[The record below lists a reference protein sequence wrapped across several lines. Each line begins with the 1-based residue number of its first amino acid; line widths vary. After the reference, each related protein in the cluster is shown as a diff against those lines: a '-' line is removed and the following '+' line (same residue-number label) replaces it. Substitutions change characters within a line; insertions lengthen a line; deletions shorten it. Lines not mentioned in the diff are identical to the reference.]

1 MMQDTEIHPI
11 DMPHDEQAAPV
22 DTSAPADDT
31 SVGAVIAQ
39 TSVRSKAALRT
50 SKRLKLFGIIFA
62 LVGCVAVGI
71 GVIYQLKQTD
81 GDATTS
87 SKKKSSSVDEQV
99 SADRAGSGKSIPV
112 AIKTVNTD
120 ADGIIPSTF
129 LSVSYSTDG
138 LSPSQFVLSKKY
150 WSKSFMVYP
159 TIEKHSGPPKSGRE
173 RGSVMLDT
181 SDYVFHFEKSMDG
194 ESLLFVP
201 ENHRTRL
208 QSGNDDLKA
217 MFDTSQWAGYYMK
230 VDIETET
237 DDAFIISADTFL
249 SSGFF
254 VSNALASDRYTIIPG
269 GTKFYPRNSILRVEY
284 EFKDGVAVVSYAIK
298 LLPETVMSQ
307 RVADDRVGY
316 FSTRYTLYG
325 ADYERNTSMMAT
337 RNVGA
342 RSGAAAA
349 ADAGDKD
356 ADDDGFH
363 SIDPEVTVI
372 NRRRLELDSKTNKTK
387 ESIVYY
393 IDPSVPARWRDAF
406 VAGVEAWKPAF
417 EGIGFKDAIKAVVP
431 GDADW
436 PLDYRVG
443 DLRYNSISVMI
454 SDQTYAMGPSVIDP
468 RSGEILHSDIIFEY
482 GFFNEV
488 MKDFDMQSPVDP
500 PRVKPDKVHAN
511 VRIEPTRSSYGR
523 LRQCG
528 LGQHPHHQAE
538 RMLLSMAH
546 GFESAYVPEEIIGHH
561 FTDIV
566 MHEVGHTLGLRH
578 NFAGSSMI
586 SRKELNDGEFVETH
600 GLSSS
605 IMDYVPAN
613 IFSDLKPNKAATHK
627 YYMTTIGA
635 YDRTAIAYGYSI
647 VDDEEPG
654 TKSKTL
660 TELARQAPFFLTDED
675 TDVTLSPYG
684 QRFDLS
690 NDPVDFANDR
700 LDLAKLLRK
709 SKVVAKIP
717 DDASWTILWRREAA
731 LLRMINGTADIVSDF
746 LGGANVSHAH
756 RSKGEKKYA
765 PPYVSKVVQQR
776 ALDVLTRIIS
786 GEPGLFPAPEDY
798 STYIQVRGFDGEDCN
813 GPNLEY
819 GCLARGLVDL
829 DHVLFY
835 IQKKAVE
842 RALFPAMQ
850 RIVAQDVNAPLE
862 VTELLAALD
871 SATCTSDGDDDGDT
885 QVSRSK
891 VVRAFLIDTLQRLT
905 DDEATDVRISD
916 AILAT
921 FPSITKS
928 SSGDDSR

>member
-11 DMPHDEQAAPV
+11 DMPQDEQAASV
-22 DTSAPADDT
+22 DTSAPASETGGGD
-31 SVGAVIAQ
+31 GAIVAH
-39 TSVRSKAALRT
+39 SVRSKTALRR

-62 LVGCVAVGI
+62 LVGCLAVSI
-71 GVIYQLKQTD
+71 GVIYQLKRD
-81 GDATTS
+81 DNATT
-87 SKKKSSSVDEQV
+87 KKSDSLDEEV
-99 SADRAGSGKSIPV
+99 SADSAGGKNVPMS
-112 AIKTVNTD
+112 IKTAD
-120 ADGIIPSTF
+120 AAPPTF
-129 LSVSYSTDG
+129 LSVAYSKG
-138 LSPSQFVLSKKY
+138 GIFPPKFVLSKKY

-173 RGSVMLDT
+173 RGSVMIDT
-181 SDYVFHFEKSMDG
+181 SDYVFHFEKSLDG
-194 ESLLFVP
+194 DALLFVP

-208 QSGNDDLKA
+208 QSGNDDLKP
-217 MFDTSQWAGYYMK
+217 MFDTSEWAGYYMK
-230 VDIETET
+230 VDIEVET
-237 DDAFIISADTFL
+237 DDAFIISADIFL

-254 VSNALASDRYTIIPG
+254 VSDALMSDLYTIIPG

-284 EFKDGVAVVSYAIK
+284 EFDDGVAVVSYAIK

-325 ADYERNTSMMAT
+325 ADYERNASLAT
-337 RNVGA
+337 KNVTTRSRGGA
-342 RSGAAAA
+342 I
-349 ADAGDKD
+349 DAGDEDDED

-363 SIDPEVTVI
+363 NIDTEVTVL
-372 NRRRLELDSKTNKTK
+372 NRRRLELDPKTNKTK
-387 ESIVYY
+387 EPIVYY
-393 IDPSVPARWRDAF
+393 IDPSVPARWRNAF

-417 EGIGFKDAIKAVVP
+417 EAIGFKDAIKAVVP
-431 GDADW
+431 GDKDW
-436 PLDYRVG
+436 PLDFRVG

-454 SDQTYAMGPSVIDP
+454 SDLTYAMGPSVIDP

-488 MKDFDMQSPVDP
+488 MTDFDMQSPVDP
-500 PRVKPDKVHAN
+500 PRIKSRAN
-511 VRIEPTRSSYGR
+511 VRSGSDRSYGR

-538 RMLLSMAH
+538 RMLLSMAT
-546 GFESAYVPEEIIGHH
+546 GFESTFVPEEIIGHH

-578 NFAGSSMI
+578 NFAGSSMV
-586 SRKELNDGEFVETH
+586 SRKQLNDDEYVETH

-613 IFSDLKPNKAATHK
+613 IFSDLKPTKAATHK

-635 YDRTAIAYGYSI
+635 YDKAAIAYGYAI
-647 VDDEEPG
+647 VEDEEPG
-654 TKSKTL
+654 SKSKTL
-660 TELARQAPFFLTDED
+660 TKLARETPFFLTDED
-675 TDVTLSPYG
+675 TDVTFSPYG

-690 NDPVDFANDR
+690 DDPVDFANDR

-709 SKVVAKIP
+709 SNVVAKIP

-731 LLRMINGTADIVSDF
+731 LLRMINGTADTVNDF
-746 LGGANVSHAH
+746 LGGVNVSHAH
-756 RSKGEKKYA
+756 RRKGEKKYT
-765 PPYVSKVVQQR
+765 PPQVSKEVQQR

-798 STYIQVRGFDGEDCN
+798 STYIQVRGFDGEDCA

-835 IQKKAVE
+835 IQKKAIE
-842 RALFPAMQ
+842 RALFPVMQ
-850 RIVAQDVNAPLE
+850 RIVAQDVNAPLK
-862 VTELLAALD
+862 VKELLAALD
-871 SATCTSDGDDDGDT
+871 SATSTSDDSNDDDDDT
-885 QVSRSK
+885 HVSRNK
-891 VVRAFLIDTLQRLT
+891 VVRAFLIDTLQRLV
-905 DDEATDVRISD
+905 DDKATDVRITG
-916 AILAT
+916 AILTT

-928 SSGDDSR
+928 NEDGSR